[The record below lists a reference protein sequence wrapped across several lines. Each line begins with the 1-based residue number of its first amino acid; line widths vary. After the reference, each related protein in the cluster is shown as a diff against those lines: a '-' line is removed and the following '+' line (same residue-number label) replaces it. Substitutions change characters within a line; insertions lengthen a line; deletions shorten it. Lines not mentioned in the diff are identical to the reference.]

1 MKSDVS
7 NRQIFFLLYLTLST
21 YTLISIPKVLAER
34 AGTGAWVPILIMTA
48 VFSLLVVLVV
58 RLGNKFPGRML
69 FDYSQEIA
77 GKFFGYV
84 LSIFYALYFLLISVY
99 LNVQLTNVLK
109 AEFFPKTPD
118 WAMLVAGVAVFG
130 CMAYKGV
137 NSVVRFIE
145 VIGPVY
151 LLTAI
156 SIHFVMLLQGDINN
170 ILPLFRPTEAMRYL
184 AASKDTIL
192 SFLGIE
198 ILTIVPFAKH
208 NEKKAAVTAFFTL
221 LFIGFIYVLAVE
233 TSFMM
238 LGINNVQNYN
248 YSLIEAIKVV
258 NIPVLERVEIL
269 YLTVGFFGLVAGVC
283 VVYLALVEYVARLF
297 SKVDR
302 KFIVLVL
309 GVFII
314 TLGRIGQT
322 AKDSNK
328 FFDSVIPIIGMIAAF
343 LIPALLLVI
352 ARVKG
357 LGQKTK

>member
-7 NRQIFFLLYLTLST
+7 NRQIFFLLYLTLTT
-21 YTLISIPKVLAER
+21 YTLISIPKVLAEK

-48 VFSLLVVLVV
+48 VFSLLVMLVV

-69 FDYSQEIA
+69 FEYSQEII
-77 GKFFGYV
+77 GKFFGHI
-84 LSIFYALYFLLISVY
+84 LSIFFAIYFLLISVY
-99 LNVQLTNVLK
+99 LNFQLTHVLK
-109 AEFFPKTPD
+109 AEFFPRTPD
-118 WAMLVAGVAVFG
+118 WATLVVGVAVFG

-137 NSVVRFIE
+137 NSVARFIE
-145 VIGPVY
+145 IIGPVY
-151 LLTAI
+151 LLTAFAV
-156 SIHFVMLLQGDINN
+156 HFIMFLQGDINN
-170 ILPLFRPTEAMRYL
+170 ILPLFRPSEAARYL

-221 LFIGFIYVLAVE
+221 LFIGFFYVLAVE

-238 LGINNVQNYN
+238 LGIHNIQNYN
-248 YSLIEAIKVV
+248 HALIEAIKVV
-258 NIPVLERVEIL
+258 DIPVLERVEIL

-283 VVYLALVEYVARLF
+283 VVYLALVEYAARLL
-297 SKVDR
+297 SKVNR
-302 KFIVLVL
+302 KIIVLVL
-309 GVFII
+309 GFLII
-314 TLGRIGQT
+314 TLSRIGQT
-322 AKDSNK
+322 VKDSNM
-328 FFDSVIPIIGMIAAF
+328 FFEAVIPISGMIAAF

-352 ARVKG
+352 ARVRG

>member
-7 NRQIFFLLYLTLST
+7 NRQIFFLLYLTLTT

-69 FDYSQEIA
+69 FDYSQEIV

-84 LSIFYALYFLLISVY
+84 LSIFFALYFLLISVY
-99 LNVQLTNVLK
+99 LNVQLTSVLK
-109 AEFFPKTPD
+109 SEFFPKTPD
-118 WAMLVAGVAVFG
+118 WAMLTAGVAVFG

-145 VIGPVY
+145 IIGPVY
-151 LLTAI
+151 LLTAFAVYFI
-156 SIHFVMLLQGDINN
+156 MLLQGDISN
-170 ILPLFRPTEAMRYL
+170 ILPLFRPSEATRYL
-184 AASKDTIL
+184 AASKDIIL
-192 SFLGIE
+192 SFLGVE

-208 NEKKAAVTAFFTL
+208 NGKRADVTAFFTL
-221 LFIGFIYVLAVE
+221 LFIGFSYVLAVE
-233 TSFMM
+233 ISYMM
-238 LGINNVQNYN
+238 LGIHNIQI
-248 YSLIEAIKVV
+248 YSHALIEAIKVV

-283 VVYLALVEYVARLF
+283 VVYLALVEYAARLF

-302 KFIVLVL
+302 KLIVLVL
-309 GVFII
+309 GVLII
-314 TLGRIGQT
+314 TLSRIGQT
-322 AKDSNK
+322 AKDSDK
-328 FFDSVIPIIGMIAAF
+328 FFEAVIPIIGMIAAF
-343 LIPALLLVI
+343 LIPALLIMI
-352 ARVKG
+352 ARVRG